1 MTKKVNTGGVNTL
14 ATALQNAGVAA
25 SDIVVTSAPAAVD
38 AQQQQQQ
45 QPAPASPQ
53 AAIDA
58 TATLAAEIDAA
69 KKVWEHA
76 KASGISKDQ
85 FLTFCEI
92 DAEKFAFF
100 KTHKKAIFGSKKQQ
114 LDEAALAVINAN
126 TIASGGG
133 QEKVKKPKKDKQSE
147 WDRAACSK
155 KEFKKIK
162 AVHAHPD
169 RIHYIDGRA
178 VFI

>member
-114 LDEAALAVINAN
+114 LEEAAGTVVNA
-126 TIASGGG
+126 ASKPSTKSV
-133 QEKVKKPKKDKQSE
+133 KVKKNKKLTA
-147 WDRAACSK
+147 RANK
-155 KEFKKIK
+155 
-162 AVHAHPD
+162 V
-169 RIHYIDGRA
+169 GRA
-178 VFI
+178 IFAEIRKTL

>member
-1 MTKKVNTGGVNTL
+1 MTKKVNTGRVNTL

-38 AQQQQQQ
+38 AQQQQQQQ

-92 DAEKFAFF
+92 DPEKAVFF
-100 KTHKKAIFGSKKQQ
+100 KTHKKAIFGGKKEQ
-114 LDEAALAVINAN
+114 LLQAAQVVVDDGITGKNNGMENPKKGKKKGIVFCVKTIHDVKRERKELKKRINAF
-126 TIASGGG
+126 
-133 QEKVKKPKKDKQSE
+133 
-147 WDRAACSK
+147 RRSK
-155 KEFKKIK
+155 
-162 AVHAHPD
+162 
-169 RIHYIDGRA
+169 
-178 VFI
+178 